1 MGYAISWL
9 VVSGRDRQS
18 LLDELGL
25 QSTGN
30 LGEVLD
36 FKITGHAL
44 PDGAYLL
51 VMDQC
56 EHPFVSEKRLAQI
69 SLNCKVLACS
79 IEEHVM
85 YAYATYWTDG
95 KNLWNM
101 KHEGD
106 TDKGRNDVTVSGTP
120 PDSFRAIRDDYAERQ
135 LGDPRVDWYF
145 EMPLAMAKLLTGFK
159 HDETNPGLD
168 GSYEELAEL
177 SGSTKSWWKFGR

>member
-1 MGYAISWL
+1 
-9 VVSGRDRQS
+9 
-18 LLDELGL
+18 
-25 QSTGN
+25 
-30 LGEVLD
+30 
-36 FKITGHAL
+36 
-44 PDGAYLL
+44 
-51 VMDQC
+51 
-56 EHPFVSEKRLAQI
+56 
-69 SLNCKVLACS
+69 
-79 IEEHVM
+79 M

-106 TDKGRNDVTVSGTP
+106 TDKGRNDATVSGTP

-177 SGSTKSWWKFGR
+177 SGSTKILVEVRALERTGRQASKLDGGTCVARVAWLGVEPLEFFRVERGACDI